1 MFLREKKDG
10 SQRPIINLKKLNYF
24 VEYQKFKMESLKDVK
39 NILNKG
45 DYMIKIDL
53 KDAYYS
59 IPLHESSRKYV
70 RFQWE
75 GNLYECCYLM
85 FGLGPALRIFSKLL
99 KIPIALLRK
108 LKIRIII
115 FIDDMLIIGASI
127 EETIM
132 ARDSVIILLEALGFT
147 IKRGQVS
154 IGPNNII
161 GLPRSNV
168 GQPNSKLQHP
178 TGKKMEKLIS
188 LCQKHLTNYGRPPQL
203 FH

>member
-1 MFLREKKDG
+1 
-10 SQRPIINLKKLNYF
+10 
-24 VEYQKFKMESLKDVK
+24 MESLKDVK

-45 DYMIKIDL
+45 VYMMKIDL

-75 GNLYECCYLM
+75 RNLYECCCLM
-85 FGLGPALRIFSKLL
+85 FGLGPAPRIFSKLL

-154 IGPNNII
+154 IGPNNIT
-161 GLPRSNV
+161 GLPRSNG
-168 GQPNSKLQHP
+168 GQRNSKLQHP
-178 TGKKMEKLIS
+178 TGKNGE
-188 LCQKHLTNYGRPPQL
+188 TNLPMSEAFGKGPDFSVVPIQH
-203 FH
+203 FSVAPSDTFNKS